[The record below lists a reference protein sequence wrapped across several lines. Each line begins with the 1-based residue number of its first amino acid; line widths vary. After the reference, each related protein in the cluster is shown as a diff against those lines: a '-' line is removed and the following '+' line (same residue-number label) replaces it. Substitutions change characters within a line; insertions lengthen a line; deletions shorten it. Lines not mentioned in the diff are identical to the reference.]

1 MTVPKPQ
8 NATLIDSISE
18 GYAAINRRP
27 WLLLVPLLL
36 NVYLWFGAQLSFGPL
51 FSSIHRML
59 RNIQP
64 GLVDQSEMQVL
75 YDQLL
80 ANGSVDLR
88 SQLTFLNFVPILR
101 QYVVGSVGDSVS
113 ATGVPAIQELPRLID
128 AGRTDTIEVATVGGA
143 LLAFVLLNALALAL
157 SAVFL
162 AQVGTAVRQPHGAR
176 WLPLGGLAV
185 APRVGLAILGA
196 VGVIVGVTLALG
208 LPFLFFAYLLIFLSP
223 TIGLLALELLFVV
236 GFWINIYIGFYREAI
251 VINDQGPLRAIY
263 TSFNVVRRNFWGTL
277 GFLALSLVISL
288 GSGVIWH
295 RLVGSTAGLIVAM
308 IGSAYIGS
316 GLLAA
321 RMAFF
326 RERLRRWQDAP
337 VQPSG
342 LRARN

>member
-1 MTVPKPQ
+1 MTVTKPQ

-18 GYAAINRRP
+18 GYIAINRRP
-27 WLLLVPLLL
+27 WLLLLPLLL
-36 NVYLWFGAQLSFGPL
+36 NVYLWFGPQLSFGPL
-51 FSSIHRML
+51 FTNVHEVLKSM
-59 RNIQP
+59 QP
-64 GLVDQSEMQVL
+64 GLIDQSEMQVL

-88 SQLTFLNFVPILR
+88 SQATFLNYVPTLR
-101 QYVVGSVGDSVS
+101 QYIIGAADSTGNT
-113 ATGVPAIQELPRLID
+113 AGVPSIIEPPRLID
-128 AGRTDTIEVATVGGA
+128 TRRTDTIEVATVGGA
-143 LLAFVLLNALALAL
+143 LLAFVTLNTLALAL
-157 SAVFL
+157 SALFL
-162 AQVGTAVRQPHGAR
+162 AQVGAAVRNPAGGM
-176 WLPLGGLAV
+176 WLPRGGLGATL
-185 APRVGLAILGA
+185 RVGLAMLGSIGIILG
-196 VGVIVGVTLALG
+196 VMLALG
-208 LPFLFFAYLLIFLSP
+208 LPFLFFAYLLIFLNP

-251 VINDQGPLRAIY
+251 VIHDQGPLRAIY

-277 GFLALSLVISL
+277 GFLALSLIISL
-288 GSGVIWH
+288 GSGVIWF

-326 RERLRRWQDAP
+326 RERLRRWQSAP
-337 VQPSG
+337 VQPTG

>member
-1 MTVPKPQ
+1 MTVTKPQ

-18 GYAAINRRP
+18 GYTAINRRP
-27 WLLLVPLLL
+27 WLLLLPLLL
-36 NVYLWFGAQLSFGPL
+36 NVYLWFGPQLSFGPL
-51 FSSIHRML
+51 FTNVHDLLTS
-59 RNIQP
+59 IQP
-64 GLVDQSEMQVL
+64 GLIDQREMQVL

-88 SQLTFLNFVPILR
+88 SQATFLNYVPTLH
-101 QYVVGSVGDSVS
+101 QYIIGSVERAGNAAGIPSIIE
-113 ATGVPAIQELPRLID
+113 PPRLID
-128 AGRTDTIEVATVGGA
+128 ARRTDTISVATVGGA
-143 LLAFVLLNALALAL
+143 LLAFVTLNALALAL
-157 SAVFL
+157 SALFL
-162 AQVGTAVRQPHGAR
+162 AQVAAAVRNPTGGM
-176 WLPLGGLAV
+176 WLPRGGLSA
-185 APRVGLAILGA
+185 ALRVGLAMLGA
-196 VGVIVGVTLALG
+196 VGIILGVILALG
-208 LPFLFFAYLLIFLSP
+208 LPFLFFAYLLIFLNP

-251 VINDQGPLRAIY
+251 VIHDQGPLRAIY

-277 GFLALSLVISL
+277 GFLALSLIISL
-288 GSGVIWH
+288 GSGVIWF

-326 RERLRRWQDAP
+326 RERLRRWQSAP
-337 VQPSG
+337 VQPTG

>member
-1 MTVPKPQ
+1 LTVTKPQ

-18 GYAAINRRP
+18 GYTVINRRP
-27 WLLLVPLLL
+27 WLLLLPLLL
-36 NVYLWFGAQLSFGPL
+36 NIYLWFGPQLSFGPL
-51 FSSIHRML
+51 FKNIHEL
-59 RNIQP
+59 LTSIQP
-64 GLVDQSEMQVL
+64 GLIEQSEMQVL

-88 SQLTFLNFVPILR
+88 SQATFLNYVPTLH
-101 QYVVGSVGDSVS
+101 QYIIGSVDSAGNAAGIPS
-113 ATGVPAIQELPRLID
+113 IIEPPRLID
-128 AGRTDTIEVATVGGA
+128 ARRTDTISVATVGGA
-143 LLAFVLLNALALAL
+143 LLAFVILNALALVL

-162 AQVGTAVRQPHGAR
+162 AQVAAAVRNPAGPM
-176 WLPLGGLAV
+176 WLPRGGISAAL
-185 APRVGLAILGA
+185 RVGLAMLGA
-196 VGVIVGVTLALG
+196 VGIILGVMLALG
-208 LPFLFFAYLLIFLSP
+208 LPFMFFAYLLIFLNP

-251 VINDQGPLRAIY
+251 VIHDQGPLRAIY

-277 GFLALSLVISL
+277 GFLALSLIISL
-288 GSGVIWH
+288 GSGVIWF

-326 RERLRRWQDAP
+326 RERLRRWQSAP
-337 VQPSG
+337 IQPTG

>member
-1 MTVPKPQ
+1 LTVTKPQ

-18 GYAAINRRP
+18 GYTAINRRP
-27 WLLLVPLLL
+27 WLLLLPLLL
-36 NVYLWFGAQLSFGPL
+36 NVLLWFGPQLSFGPL
-51 FSSIHRML
+51 FTNIHGVL
-59 RNIQP
+59 TSLQP

-88 SQLTFLNFVPILR
+88 SQATFLNYVPTLH
-101 QYVVGSVGDSVS
+101 QYSIGVADSPGNAS
-113 ATGVPAIQELPRLID
+113 GVPSIIEPPRLID
-128 AGRTDTIEVATVGGA
+128 ARRTDTIEVATVGGA
-143 LLAFVLLNALALAL
+143 MLVFVTLNALALAL
-157 SAVFL
+157 SALFL
-162 AQVGTAVRQPHGAR
+162 AQVGAAIRNPTSGM
-176 WLPLGGLAV
+176 WLPRGGLGA
-185 APRVGLAILGA
+185 ALRVGLAILGA
-196 VGVIVGVTLALG
+196 VGIILGVMLALG
-208 LPFLFFAYLLIFLSP
+208 LPLLFFAYLLIFLNP

-251 VINDQGPLRAIY
+251 VIHDQGPLRAIY

-277 GFLALSLVISL
+277 GFLALSLIISL
-288 GSGVIWH
+288 GSGVIWF

-326 RERLRRWQDAP
+326 RERLRRWQSAP
-337 VQPSG
+337 VQPTG
-342 LRARN
+342 LRAKN

>member
-51 FSSIHRML
+51 FNSVHNVLKS
-59 RNIQP
+59 IQP

-88 SQLTFLNFVPILR
+88 PQLTFLNFVPTLR
-101 QYVVGSVGDSVS
+101 QYVVGSVGDSAS

-128 AGRTDTIEVATVGGA
+128 TGRADTIEVATVGGA
-143 LLAFVLLNALALAL
+143 LLAFLVLNTLALAL

-162 AQVGTAVRQPHGAR
+162 AQVGTAMRQPRGAR
-176 WLPLGGLAV
+176 WLPLGGLAA

-196 VGVIVGVTLALG
+196 VGVKAGVTLALG
-208 LPFLFFAYLLIFLSP
+208 LPFMFFAYLLIFLSP
-223 TIGLLALELLFVV
+223 TIGVLALELLLVIW
-236 GFWINIYIGFYREAI
+236 FWINIYIGFYPEAI
-251 VINDQGPLRAIY
+251 VMSDQGPLRAIY

-277 GFLALSLVISL
+277 GFLALSLLISL

-295 RLVGSTAGLIVAM
+295 RLVGSTAGLVVAM
-308 IGSAYIGS
+308 VGSAYIGS

-326 RERLRRWQDAP
+326 RERLRRWQSAP

>member
-1 MTVPKPQ
+1 MAVTKPQ

-27 WLLLVPLLL
+27 WLLLLPLLL
-36 NVYLWFGAQLSFGPL
+36 NIYLWFGPQLSFGPL
-51 FSSIHRML
+51 FNNIHGVL
-59 RNIQP
+59 KSIQP
-64 GLVDQSEMQVL
+64 SLIDQTELQVL

-88 SQLTFLNFVPILR
+88 SQVTFLNFVPMLR
-101 QYVVGSVGDSVS
+101 QYVIGSVDSSGS
-113 ATGVPAIQELPRLID
+113 AAGVPAIVEPPRLID
-128 AGRTDTIEVATVGGA
+128 ARRTDTIEVATVGGA
-143 LLAFVLLNALALAL
+143 LLAFVMLNALALAL
-157 SAVFL
+157 SALFL
-162 AQVGTAVRQPHGAR
+162 AQVGAAVRNPAGAR
-176 WLPLGGLAV
+176 WLPRGGLGATL
-185 APRVGLAILGA
+185 RVGLAMLGA
-196 VGVIVGVTLALG
+196 IGIIAGVMLALG

-223 TIGLLALELLFVV
+223 TIGLLVLELLFVV
-236 GFWINIYIGFYREAI
+236 GFWVNIYIGFYREAI
-251 VINDQGPLRAIY
+251 VIHDQGPLRAIY

-277 GFLALSLVISL
+277 GFLALSLIISL
-288 GSGVIWH
+288 GSGVIWY

-326 RERLRRWQDAP
+326 RERLRRWQSAP
-337 VQPSG
+337 IQPTG

>member
-1 MTVPKPQ
+1 MTVTKPQ

-18 GYAAINRRP
+18 GYTAINRRP
-27 WLLLVPLLL
+27 WLLLLPLLL
-36 NVYLWFGAQLSFGPL
+36 NVLLWFGPQLSFGPL
-51 FSSIHRML
+51 FTNIHGVL
-59 RNIQP
+59 TSLQP

-88 SQLTFLNFVPILR
+88 SQATFLNYVPTLH
-101 QYVVGSVGDSVS
+101 QYSIGVADSPGNAS
-113 ATGVPAIQELPRLID
+113 GVPSIIEPPRLID
-128 AGRTDTIEVATVGGA
+128 ARRTDTIEVATVGGA
-143 LLAFVLLNALALAL
+143 MLVFVTLNALALAL
-157 SAVFL
+157 SALFL
-162 AQVGTAVRQPHGAR
+162 AQVGAAIRNPTGGM
-176 WLPLGGLAV
+176 WLPRGGLGA
-185 APRVGLAILGA
+185 ALRVGLAILGA
-196 VGVIVGVTLALG
+196 VGIILGVMLALG
-208 LPFLFFAYLLIFLSP
+208 LPLLFFAYLLIFLNP

-251 VINDQGPLRAIY
+251 VIHDQGPLRAIY

-277 GFLALSLVISL
+277 GFLALSLIISL
-288 GSGVIWH
+288 GSGVIWF

-326 RERLRRWQDAP
+326 RERLRRWQSAP
-337 VQPSG
+337 VQPTG
-342 LRARN
+342 LRAKN

>member
-1 MTVPKPQ
+1 LTVPKPQ

-51 FSSIHRML
+51 FNSVYSVL
-59 RNIQP
+59 KSIQP
-64 GLVDQSEMQVL
+64 GLVDQNEMQVL
-75 YDQLL
+75 YDRLL

-88 SQLTFLNFVPILR
+88 AQLTFLNYVPTLR
-101 QYVVGSVGDSVS
+101 QYVVGSVDSEAGVAS
-113 ATGVPAIQELPRLID
+113 VPAIVEPPRLID
-128 AGRTDTIEVATVGGA
+128 AGRADTIQVATVGGA
-143 LLAFVLLNALALAL
+143 LLAFVVLNTLALAL

-162 AQVGTAVRQPHGAR
+162 AQVGTAVRQPKGAR
-176 WLPLGGLAV
+176 WLPRGGLSA

-223 TIGLLALELLFVV
+223 TIGMLALELLLVV

-251 VINDQGPLRAIY
+251 VIHDQGPLRAIY

-277 GFLALSLVISL
+277 GFLALSLLISL

-308 IGSAYIGS
+308 VGSAYIGS

-326 RERLRRWQDAP
+326 RERLRRWQSAP